1 MDNSL
6 ELFGNKIA
14 PRRILKTISGFE
26 KKMHSAKNIT
36 GKGKNSPQLQCH
48 RQTKKMTTIPK
59 KSGERAVATIE
70 VQRR

>member
-26 KKMHSAKNIT
+26 KKMQSAKNIT
-36 GKGKNSPQLQCH
+36 GEGKNSPQLQ
-48 RQTKKMTTIPK
+48 TNKENDNNPEK
-59 KSGERAVATIE
+59 V
-70 VQRR
+70 RRTRGGHDR